1 MNPWVKYTFI
11 RLGIFAVALAV
22 LLVIRIDPFIATV
35 VAAVVGLCVSYIFF
49 APLRRR
55 VALDLAARRAKPET
69 RHGDDIAED
78 EEIRRSGSD
87 PDGDQ
92 TVR

>member
-1 MNPWVKYTFI
+1 VNPWVKYTFI

-22 LLVIRIDPFIATV
+22 LLVIRVDPYIATV
-35 VAAVVGLCVSYIFF
+35 VAAVVGLCISYIFF

-78 EEIRRSGSD
+78 EEIRQADPD
-87 PDGDQ
+87 PDGGQ
-92 TVR
+92 AAR

>member
-1 MNPWVKYTFI
+1 MKPWVKYTFI

-22 LLVIRIDPFIATV
+22 LLVIRIDPYIATI
-35 VAAVVGLCVSYIFF
+35 VAAIVGLCVSYIFF

-55 VALDLAARRAKPET
+55 VALDLAERQAKPET

-78 EEIRRSGSD
+78 EEIRRSD
-87 PDGDQ
+87 RDD
-92 TVR
+92 V

>member
-1 MNPWVKYTFI
+1 VKPWVKYTFI

-22 LLVIRIDPFIATV
+22 LLVIRIDPYIATI
-35 VAAVVGLCVSYIFF
+35 VAAIVGLCVSYIFF

-55 VALDLAARRAKPET
+55 VALDLAERRSKPET

-78 EEIRRSGSD
+78 EEIRRSD
-87 PDGDQ
+87 RDD
-92 TVR
+92 V

>member
-1 MNPWVKYTFI
+1 MKPWVKYTFI

-22 LLVIRIDPFIATV
+22 LLVIRIDPYIATI
-35 VAAVVGLCVSYIFF
+35 VAAIVGLCVSYIFF

-55 VALDLAARRAKPET
+55 VALDLAARRSKPET

-78 EEIRRSGSD
+78 EEIRRSD
-87 PDGDQ
+87 RDD
-92 TVR
+92 V

>member
-87 PDGDQ
+87 LDGDQ